1 MQPLA
6 EHALQQGDEDK
17 YHQRHQDER
26 DDEGAE
32 REGGDGHDLA
42 PEQAEK
48 QGDQRVDRQPNDD
61 RKFPTGWAH
70 GAKVGVISLA

>member
-6 EHALQQGDEDK
+6 QHALQQGNEDE
-17 YHQRHQDER
+17 YHQRHQDQG

-32 REGGDGHDLA
+32 RERVDGHDLA
-42 PEQAEK
+42 SEK
-48 QGDQRVDRQPNDD
+48 TEEQGDKRVNRQPDDD
-61 RKFPTGWAH
+61 REFPTGWAH